1 MTVSC
6 TYFGCIILIDSIVV
20 QGNYREGIFV
30 IEKTPVIGNL
40 CVQYVVQY
48 VDLPDPAGRGKVA
61 IWKYTGAVLPSGPVL
76 GRDWFTGVWT
86 IWVSSEPNQPRGRKI
101 HHSSPPQPSLLT
113 QVGREKQKHL

>member
-6 TYFGCIILIDSIVV
+6 TYFGWIILIDSIVV

-48 VDLPDPAGRGKVA
+48 VDLPDPAGG
-61 IWKYTGAVLPSGPVL
+61 
-76 GRDWFTGVWT
+76 
-86 IWVSSEPNQPRGRKI
+86 E
-101 HHSSPPQPSLLT
+101 SSPLEIHQSCSSQQACPQEKLVQQSLDYLGFFRT
-113 QVGREKQKHL
+113 